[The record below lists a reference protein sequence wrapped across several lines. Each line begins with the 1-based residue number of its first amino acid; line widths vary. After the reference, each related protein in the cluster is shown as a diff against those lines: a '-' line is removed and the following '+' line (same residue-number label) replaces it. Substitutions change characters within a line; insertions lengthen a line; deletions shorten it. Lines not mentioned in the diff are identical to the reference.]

1 MQALIAQDVIG
12 DFRAPDI
19 LRFGITPLYTDARDI
34 DTAISELAD
43 ILDTAAWDRPEYHQ
57 RQAVT

>member
-1 MQALIAQDVIG
+1 
-12 DFRAPDI
+12 
-19 LRFGITPLYTDARDI
+19 
-34 DTAISELAD
+34 AISELAD